1 MSVCITGWA
10 HNKFGVNLGQSSENM
25 IADVVDKAIKHAE
38 ISVKDID
45 AIFVGT
51 FNNGFQKQD
60 FHGAL
65 PAVAQL
71 DLRYIPA
78 MRVENACATGSAAIH
93 TAMNTIEA
101 KRAKTTL
108 VVGVEKMTDTAPEKV
123 GDILLGA
130 SYRPEEGNTEGG
142 FTGVFG
148 KIAEAYFQKY
158 GDKSDILAK
167 IAAKNHR
174 NGCSNPLA
182 HMQKDLGFEFCNTV
196 SDKNPY
202 VAQPLRR
209 TDCSMVSD
217 GAAALILQDFDLA
230 LSAKRAIAFRARRHV
245 NDILPLSK
253 REKTEFEGARRA
265 WSYALADAKIKLN
278 DLSFVETH
286 DCFTIAELIEYEA
299 MGLTKIGE
307 GFRAIEEGW
316 VDKGG
321 VLPINPS
328 GGLKSKGHPVGATG
342 VSQHVMAAMQ
352 LTGEAGEMQIKD
364 ANLAG
369 IFNMGGAS
377 VANYVSILEQI
388 RQINQSLKF
397 SKVNRLKSI
406 FNVQLLT

>member
-1 MSVCITGWA
+1 MSACITGWA
-10 HNKFGVNLGQSSENM
+10 HSKFGVNSEQTSENM
-25 IADVVDKAIKHAE
+25 IADVVEKAIEHAE
-38 ISVKDID
+38 ISAKEID

-65 PAVAQL
+65 PAVSQS
-71 DLRYIPA
+71 DLRHVPA

-93 TAMNTIEA
+93 TAMNAIEA
-101 KRAKTTL
+101 KKAKTTL
-108 VVGVEKMTDTAPEKV
+108 VVGVEKMTDVSSEKV

-130 SYRPEEGNTEGG
+130 SYRPEEGSTKGG
-142 FTGVFG
+142 FTGVFAS
-148 KIAEAYFQKY
+148 IAKSYFQKY

-167 IAAKNHR
+167 IAAKNHE

-182 HMQKDLGFEFCNTV
+182 HMQKNLGFEFCN
-196 SDKNPY
+196 SISEKNPY
-202 VAQPLRR
+202 VAAPLRR

-217 GAAALILQDFDLA
+217 GAAALIIQDFDLS
-230 LSAKRAIAFRARRHV
+230 LSAKRAIAFRASRHV

-253 REKTEFEGARRA
+253 REKTEFEGARQA
-265 WSYALADAKIKLN
+265 WHHALSDAKITLD

-307 GFRAIEEGW
+307 GYKAIEEGW
-316 VDKGG
+316 VQKTGK
-321 VLPINPS
+321 LPINPS

-342 VSQHVMAAMQ
+342 VSQHVMSAMQ
-352 LTGEAGEMQIKD
+352 LTGEAGDMQINK

-377 VANYVSILEQI
+377 VANYVSILE
-388 RQINQSLKF
+388 
-397 SKVNRLKSI
+397 RLR
-406 FNVQLLT
+406 

>member
-1 MSVCITGWA
+1 MSACITGWA
-10 HNKFGVNLGQSSENM
+10 HSKFGLNSEQTSENM
-25 IADVVDKAIKHAE
+25 IADVVEKAIEHAE
-38 ISVKDID
+38 ISAKEID

-60 FHGAL
+60 FNGAL
-65 PAVAQL
+65 LAVSQS
-71 DLRYIPA
+71 DLRYVPA

-93 TAMNTIEA
+93 TAMNAIEA
-101 KRAKTTL
+101 KKAKTTL
-108 VVGVEKMTDTAPEKV
+108 VVGVEKMTDVSSEKV

-130 SYRPEEGNTEGG
+130 SYRPEEGSTKGG
-142 FTGVFG
+142 FTGVFAS
-148 KIAEAYFQKY
+148 IAKSYFQKY

-167 IAAKNHR
+167 IAAKNHE

-182 HMQKDLGFEFCNTV
+182 HMQKNLGFEFCN
-196 SDKNPY
+196 SISEKNPY
-202 VAQPLRR
+202 VAEPLRR

-217 GAAALILQDFDLA
+217 GAAALIIQDFDLS

-253 REKTEFEGARRA
+253 REKTEFEGARQA
-265 WSYALADAKIKLN
+265 WHHALSDAKITLD

-307 GFRAIEEGW
+307 GYKAIQEGW
-316 VDKGG
+316 VQKTGK
-321 VLPINPS
+321 LPINPS

-342 VSQHVMAAMQ
+342 VSQHVMSAMQ
-352 LTGEAGEMQIKD
+352 LTGEAGDMQINK

-377 VANYVSILEQI
+377 VANYVSILE
-388 RQINQSLKF
+388 
-397 SKVNRLKSI
+397 RLR
-406 FNVQLLT
+406 

>member
-1 MSVCITGWA
+1 MMSVCITGWA

-45 AIFVGT
+45 AVFVGT

-71 DLRYIPA
+71 DLRYTPA

-130 SYRPEEGNTEGG
+130 SYRPEEGNTQGG

-167 IAAKNHR
+167 IAAKNHK
-174 NGCSNPLA
+174 NGCLNPLA

-316 VDKGG
+316 VEKGG

-388 RQINQSLKF
+388 R
-397 SKVNRLKSI
+397 
-406 FNVQLLT
+406 

>member
-1 MSVCITGWA
+1 MSACITGWA
-10 HNKFGVNLGQSSENM
+10 HSKFGLNSEQTSENM
-25 IADVVDKAIKHAE
+25 IADVVDNAIEHAE
-38 ISVKDID
+38 ISAKEID

-65 PAVAQL
+65 PAVSQS
-71 DLRYIPA
+71 DLRHVPA

-93 TAMNTIEA
+93 TAMNAIEA
-101 KRAKTTL
+101 KKAKTTL
-108 VVGVEKMTDTAPEKV
+108 VVGVEKMTDVSTEKV

-130 SYRPEEGNTEGG
+130 SYRPEEGSTKGG
-142 FTGVFG
+142 FTGVFAS
-148 KIAEAYFQKY
+148 IAKSYFQKF

-167 IAAKNHR
+167 IAAKNHE

-182 HMQKDLGFEFCNTV
+182 HMQKNLGFEFCN
-196 SDKNPY
+196 SISEKNPY
-202 VAQPLRR
+202 VAEPLRR

-217 GAAALILQDFDLA
+217 GAAALIIQDFDLS

-253 REKTEFEGARRA
+253 REKTKFEGARQA
-265 WSYALADAKIKLN
+265 WHHALSDAKITLD

-307 GFRAIEEGW
+307 GYKAIEEGW
-316 VDKGG
+316 VQKTGK
-321 VLPINPS
+321 LPINPS

-342 VSQHVMAAMQ
+342 VSQHVMSAMQ
-352 LTGEAGEMQIKD
+352 LTGEAGDMQVNK

-377 VANYVSILEQI
+377 VANYVSILE
-388 RQINQSLKF
+388 
-397 SKVNRLKSI
+397 RLR
-406 FNVQLLT
+406 

>member
-1 MSVCITGWA
+1 MSACITGWS
-10 HNKFGVNLGQSSENM
+10 HSKFGVNVEQTSENM
-25 IADVVDKAIKHAE
+25 IADVVEKAIEHAE
-38 ISVKDID
+38 ISAKEID

-65 PAVAQL
+65 PAVSQS
-71 DLRYIPA
+71 DLRHVPA

-93 TAMNTIEA
+93 TAMNAIEA
-101 KRAKTTL
+101 KKAKTTL
-108 VVGVEKMTDTAPEKV
+108 VVGVEKMTDVSSEKV

-130 SYRPEEGNTEGG
+130 SYRPEEGSTKGG
-142 FTGVFG
+142 FTGVFAS
-148 KIAEAYFQKY
+148 IAKSYFQKY

-167 IAAKNHR
+167 IAAKNHE

-182 HMQKDLGFEFCNTV
+182 HMQKNLGFEFCN
-196 SDKNPY
+196 SISEKNPY
-202 VAQPLRR
+202 VAEPLRR

-217 GAAALILQDFDLA
+217 GAAALIIQDFDLS

-253 REKTEFEGARRA
+253 REKTEFEGARQA
-265 WSYALADAKIKLN
+265 WHHALSDAKITLD

-307 GFRAIEEGW
+307 GYKAIEEGW
-316 VDKGG
+316 VQKTGK
-321 VLPINPS
+321 LPINPS

-342 VSQHVMAAMQ
+342 VSQHVMSAMQ
-352 LTGEAGEMQIKD
+352 LTGEAGDMQINK

-377 VANYVSILEQI
+377 VANYVSILE
-388 RQINQSLKF
+388 
-397 SKVNRLKSI
+397 RLR
-406 FNVQLLT
+406 

>member
-1 MSVCITGWA
+1 MSACITGWA
-10 HNKFGVNLGQSSENM
+10 HSKFGMNSEQTSENM
-25 IADVVDKAIKHAE
+25 IADVVEKAIEHAE
-38 ISVKDID
+38 ISAKEID

-65 PAVAQL
+65 PAVSQS
-71 DLRYIPA
+71 DLRYVPA

-93 TAMNTIEA
+93 TAMNAIEA
-101 KRAKTTL
+101 KKAKTTL
-108 VVGVEKMTDTAPEKV
+108 VVGVEKMTDVSSERV

-130 SYRPEEGNTEGG
+130 SYRPEEGDTKGG
-142 FTGVFG
+142 FTGVFAT
-148 KIAEAYFQKY
+148 IAKSYFQKY

-167 IAAKNHR
+167 IAAKNHE
-174 NGCSNPLA
+174 NGCANPFA
-182 HMQKDLGFEFCNTV
+182 HMQKKLDFEFCNSV
-196 SDKNPY
+196 SEKNPY
-202 VAQPLRR
+202 VAEPLRR

-217 GAAALILQDFDLA
+217 GAAALIIQDIDIA
-230 LSAKRAIAFRARRHV
+230 LSAKRAIAFRSRRHV

-253 REKTEFEGARRA
+253 REKTEFEGARQAWQRA
-265 WSYALADAKIKLN
+265 LQDAKITLD

-307 GFRAIEEGW
+307 GYKAIEEGW
-316 VDKGG
+316 VHKNGK
-321 VLPINPS
+321 LPINPS

-342 VSQHVMAAMQ
+342 VSQHVMSAMQ
-352 LTGEAGEMQIKD
+352 LTGDAGDMQIGN

-377 VANYVSILEQI
+377 VANYVSILERI
-388 RQINQSLKF
+388 R
-397 SKVNRLKSI
+397 
-406 FNVQLLT
+406 

>member
-230 LSAKRAIAFRARRHV
+230 LSAKRAIAFKARRHV

-388 RQINQSLKF
+388 R
-397 SKVNRLKSI
+397 
-406 FNVQLLT
+406 

>member
-1 MSVCITGWA
+1 MTACITGWS
-10 HNKFGVNLGQSSENM
+10 HSKFGVNVEQTSENM
-25 IADVVDKAIKHAE
+25 IADVVEKAIEHAE
-38 ISVKDID
+38 ISAKEID

-65 PAVAQL
+65 PAVSQS
-71 DLRYIPA
+71 DLRHVPA

-93 TAMNTIEA
+93 TAMNAIEA
-101 KRAKTTL
+101 KKAKTTL
-108 VVGVEKMTDTAPEKV
+108 VVGVEKMTDVSSEKV

-130 SYRPEEGNTEGG
+130 SYRPEEGNTKGG
-142 FTGVFG
+142 FTGVFAS
-148 KIAEAYFQKY
+148 IAKSYFQKY

-167 IAAKNHR
+167 IAAKNHE

-182 HMQKDLGFEFCNTV
+182 HMQKNLGFEFCN
-196 SDKNPY
+196 SISEKNPY
-202 VAQPLRR
+202 VAEPLRR

-217 GAAALILQDFDLA
+217 GAAALIIQDFDLS

-253 REKTEFEGARRA
+253 REKTEFEGARQA
-265 WSYALADAKIKLN
+265 WHHALSDAKITLD

-307 GFRAIEEGW
+307 GYKAIEEGW
-316 VDKGG
+316 VQKTGK
-321 VLPINPS
+321 LPINPS

-342 VSQHVMAAMQ
+342 VSQHVMSAMQ
-352 LTGEAGEMQIKD
+352 LTGEAGDMQINK

-377 VANYVSILEQI
+377 VANYVSILE
-388 RQINQSLKF
+388 
-397 SKVNRLKSI
+397 RLR
-406 FNVQLLT
+406 

>member
-1 MSVCITGWA
+1 MTACITGWA
-10 HNKFGVNLGQSSENM
+10 HSKFGLNSEQTSENM
-25 IADVVDKAIKHAE
+25 IADVVEKAIEHAE
-38 ISVKDID
+38 ISAKEID

-65 PAVAQL
+65 PAVSQS
-71 DLRYIPA
+71 DLRYVPA

-93 TAMNTIEA
+93 TAMNAIEA
-101 KRAKTTL
+101 KKAKTTL
-108 VVGVEKMTDTAPEKV
+108 VVGVEKMTDVSSEKV

-130 SYRPEEGNTEGG
+130 SYRPEEGSTKGG
-142 FTGVFG
+142 FTGVFAS
-148 KIAEAYFQKY
+148 IAKSYFQKY

-167 IAAKNHR
+167 IAAKNHE

-182 HMQKDLGFEFCNTV
+182 HMQKNLGFEFCN
-196 SDKNPY
+196 SISEKNPY
-202 VAQPLRR
+202 VAEPLRR

-217 GAAALILQDFDLA
+217 GAAALIIQDFDLS

-253 REKTEFEGARRA
+253 REKTEFEGARQA
-265 WSYALADAKIKLN
+265 WHHALSDAKITLD

-307 GFRAIEEGW
+307 GYKAIEEGW
-316 VDKGG
+316 VQKTGK
-321 VLPINPS
+321 LPINPS

-342 VSQHVMAAMQ
+342 VSQHVMSAMQ
-352 LTGEAGEMQIKD
+352 LTGEAGDMQINK

-377 VANYVSILEQI
+377 VANYVSILE
-388 RQINQSLKF
+388 
-397 SKVNRLKSI
+397 RLR
-406 FNVQLLT
+406 

>member
-1 MSVCITGWA
+1 MSACITGWA
-10 HNKFGVNLGQSSENM
+10 HSKFGVNSEQTSENM
-25 IADVVDKAIKHAE
+25 IADVVEKAIEHAE
-38 ISVKDID
+38 ISAKEID

-65 PAVAQL
+65 PAVSQS
-71 DLRYIPA
+71 DLRYVPA

-93 TAMNTIEA
+93 TAMNAIEA
-101 KRAKTTL
+101 KKAKTTL
-108 VVGVEKMTDTAPEKV
+108 VVGVEKMTDVSTEKV

-130 SYRPEEGNTEGG
+130 SYRPEEGDTKGG
-142 FTGVFG
+142 FTGVFAT
-148 KIAEAYFQKY
+148 IAKSYFQKY

-167 IAAKNHR
+167 IAAKNHE
-174 NGCSNPLA
+174 NGCANPFA
-182 HMQKDLGFEFCNTV
+182 HMQKKLDFEFCNSV
-196 SDKNPY
+196 SEKNPY
-202 VAQPLRR
+202 VAEPLRR

-217 GAAALILQDFDLA
+217 GAAALIIQDIDLA
-230 LSAKRAIAFRARRHV
+230 LSAKRAIAFRSRRHV

-253 REKTEFEGARRA
+253 REKTEFEGARQA
-265 WSYALADAKIKLN
+265 WQNALQDAKITLD

-307 GFRAIEEGW
+307 GYKAIEEGW
-316 VDKGG
+316 VHKNGK
-321 VLPINPS
+321 LPINPS

-342 VSQHVMAAMQ
+342 VSQHVMSAMQ
-352 LTGEAGEMQIKD
+352 LTGEAGDMQIGN

-377 VANYVSILEQI
+377 VANYVSILERI
-388 RQINQSLKF
+388 R
-397 SKVNRLKSI
+397 
-406 FNVQLLT
+406 

>member
-1 MSVCITGWA
+1 MTACITGWS
-10 HNKFGVNLGQSSENM
+10 HSKFGVNVEQTSENM
-25 IADVVDKAIKHAE
+25 IADVVEKAIEHAE
-38 ISVKDID
+38 ISAKEID

-65 PAVAQL
+65 PAVSQS
-71 DLRYIPA
+71 DLRYVPA

-93 TAMNTIEA
+93 TAMNAIEA
-101 KRAKTTL
+101 KKAKTTL
-108 VVGVEKMTDTAPEKV
+108 VVGVEKMTDVSSEKV

-130 SYRPEEGNTEGG
+130 SYRPEEGSTKGG
-142 FTGVFG
+142 FTGVFAS
-148 KIAEAYFQKY
+148 IAKSYFQKY

-167 IAAKNHR
+167 IAAKNHE

-182 HMQKDLGFEFCNTV
+182 HMQKNLGFEFCN
-196 SDKNPY
+196 SISEKNPY
-202 VAQPLRR
+202 VAAPLRR

-217 GAAALILQDFDLA
+217 GAAALIIQDFDLS

-253 REKTEFEGARRA
+253 REKTEFEGARQA
-265 WSYALADAKIKLN
+265 WHHALSDAKITLD

-307 GFRAIEEGW
+307 GYRAIKEGW
-316 VDKGG
+316 VQKTGK
-321 VLPINPS
+321 LPINPS

-342 VSQHVMAAMQ
+342 VSQHVMSAMQ
-352 LTGEAGEMQIKD
+352 LTGEAGDMQVNK

-377 VANYVSILEQI
+377 VANYVSILE
-388 RQINQSLKF
+388 
-397 SKVNRLKSI
+397 RLR
-406 FNVQLLT
+406 

>member
-1 MSVCITGWA
+1 MTACITGWS
-10 HNKFGVNLGQSSENM
+10 HSKFGVNLEQTSENM
-25 IADVVDKAIKHAE
+25 IADVVEKAIEHAE
-38 ISVKDID
+38 ISAKEID

-65 PAVAQL
+65 PAVSQS
-71 DLRYIPA
+71 DLRHVPA

-93 TAMNTIEA
+93 TAMNAIEA
-101 KRAKTTL
+101 KKAKTTL
-108 VVGVEKMTDTAPEKV
+108 VVGVEKMTDVSSEKV

-130 SYRPEEGNTEGG
+130 SYRPEEGSTKGG
-142 FTGVFG
+142 FTGVFAS
-148 KIAEAYFQKY
+148 IAKSYFQKY

-167 IAAKNHR
+167 IAAKNHE

-182 HMQKDLGFEFCNTV
+182 HMQKNLGFEFCN
-196 SDKNPY
+196 SISEKNPY
-202 VAQPLRR
+202 VAAPLRR

-217 GAAALILQDFDLA
+217 GAAALIIQDFDLS

-253 REKTEFEGARRA
+253 REKTEFEGARQA
-265 WSYALADAKIKLN
+265 WHHALSDAKITLD

-299 MGLTKIGE
+299 MGLTKKGE
-307 GFRAIEEGW
+307 GYRAIKEGW
-316 VDKGG
+316 VEKTGK
-321 VLPINPS
+321 LPINPS

-342 VSQHVMAAMQ
+342 VSQHVMSAMQ
-352 LTGEAGEMQIKD
+352 LTGEAGDMQINK

-377 VANYVSILEQI
+377 VANYVSILE
-388 RQINQSLKF
+388 
-397 SKVNRLKSI
+397 RLR
-406 FNVQLLT
+406 

>member
-1 MSVCITGWA
+1 MSSCITGWG
-10 HNKFGVNLGQSSENM
+10 HNKFGINKEQTSENM
-25 IADVVDKAIKHAE
+25 IADVVQQAINHAE
-38 ISVKDID
+38 ISPKDID

-65 PAVAQL
+65 PAVSQL
-71 DLRYIPA
+71 DLRHVPA

-93 TAMNTIEA
+93 TAMNAIEA

-108 VVGVEKMTDTAPEKV
+108 VVGVEKMTDTSSEKV

-130 SYRPEEGNTEGG
+130 SYRPEEGDTKGG
-142 FTGVFG
+142 FTGVFAT
-148 KIAEAYFQKY
+148 IANAYFQKY

-167 IAAKNHR
+167 IAAKNHA
-174 NGCSNPLA
+174 NGYFNPLA
-182 HMQKDLGFEFCNTV
+182 HMQKNLDFNFCNSI

-202 VAQPLRR
+202 VAEPLRR

-217 GAAALILQDFDLA
+217 GAAALIIQDFDLA

-253 REKTEFEGARRA
+253 REKTEFEGARQA
-265 WSYALADAKIKLN
+265 WSYALRDAKINLE

-299 MGLTKIGE
+299 MGLTKVGE
-307 GFRAIEEGW
+307 GYKAIEEGW
-316 VDKGG
+316 VHKHGK
-321 VLPINPS
+321 LPVNPS

-342 VSQHVMAAMQ
+342 VSQHVMSAMQ
-352 LTGEAGEMQIKD
+352 LTSEAGDMQIQD

-377 VANYVSILEQI
+377 VANYVSILERI
-388 RQINQSLKF
+388 R
-397 SKVNRLKSI
+397 
-406 FNVQLLT
+406 

>member
-1 MSVCITGWA
+1 MTACITGWS
-10 HNKFGVNLGQSSENM
+10 HSKFGVNVEQTSENM
-25 IADVVDKAIKHAE
+25 IADVVEKAIEHAE
-38 ISVKDID
+38 ISAKEID

-65 PAVAQL
+65 PAVSQS
-71 DLRYIPA
+71 DLRHVPA

-93 TAMNTIEA
+93 TAMNAIEA
-101 KRAKTTL
+101 KKAKTTL
-108 VVGVEKMTDTAPEKV
+108 VVGVEKMTDVSTEKV

-130 SYRPEEGNTEGG
+130 SYRPEEGSTKGG
-142 FTGVFG
+142 FTGVFAT
-148 KIAEAYFQKY
+148 IAKSYFQKY

-167 IAAKNHR
+167 IAAKNHE

-182 HMQKDLGFEFCNTV
+182 HMQKNLGFEFCN
-196 SDKNPY
+196 SISEKNPY
-202 VAQPLRR
+202 VAEPLRR

-217 GAAALILQDFDLA
+217 GAAALIIQDFDLS

-253 REKTEFEGARRA
+253 REKTEFEGARQA
-265 WSYALADAKIKLN
+265 WHHALSDAKITLE

-307 GFRAIEEGW
+307 GYKAIEEGW
-316 VDKGG
+316 VQKTGK
-321 VLPINPS
+321 LPINPS

-342 VSQHVMAAMQ
+342 VSQHVMSAMQ
-352 LTGEAGEMQIKD
+352 LTGEAGDMQINK

-377 VANYVSILEQI
+377 VANYVSILE
-388 RQINQSLKF
+388 
-397 SKVNRLKSI
+397 RLR
-406 FNVQLLT
+406 

>member
-10 HNKFGVNLGQSSENM
+10 HNKFGVNVGQSSENM

-38 ISVKDID
+38 VSVKDID

-65 PAVAQL
+65 PAVSQL

-101 KRAKTTL
+101 KRAKTAL
-108 VVGVEKMTDTAPEKV
+108 VVGVEKMTDTCPEKV

-130 SYRPEEGNTEGG
+130 SYRPEEGNTKGG

-148 KIAEAYFQKY
+148 TIAEAYFQKY

-167 IAAKNHR
+167 IAAKNHK

-182 HMQKDLGFEFCNTV
+182 HMQKDLGFDFCNTV

-202 VAQPLRR
+202 VAHPLRR

-217 GAAALILQDFDLA
+217 GAAAMILQDFDLA
-230 LSAKRAIAFRARRHV
+230 MSAKRAIAFRARRHV

-316 VDKGG
+316 VDIGG
-321 VLPINPS
+321 ILPINPS

-352 LTGEAGEMQIKD
+352 LTGEAGDMQIKD

-388 RQINQSLKF
+388 R
-397 SKVNRLKSI
+397 
-406 FNVQLLT
+406 

>member
-1 MSVCITGWA
+1 MSACITGWA
-10 HNKFGVNLGQSSENM
+10 HSKFGVNSEQTSENM
-25 IADVVDKAIKHAE
+25 IADVVEKVIEHAE
-38 ISVKDID
+38 ISAKEID

-65 PAVAQL
+65 PAVSQSH
-71 DLRYIPA
+71 LRHVPA

-93 TAMNTIEA
+93 TAMNAIEA
-101 KRAKTTL
+101 KKAKTTL
-108 VVGVEKMTDTAPEKV
+108 VVGVEKMTDVSTEKV

-130 SYRPEEGNTEGG
+130 SYRPEEGSTKGG
-142 FTGVFG
+142 FTGVFAT
-148 KIAEAYFQKY
+148 IAKSYFQKY

-167 IAAKNHR
+167 IAAKNHE

-182 HMQKDLGFEFCNTV
+182 HMQKNLGFEFCNSITE
-196 SDKNPY
+196 KNPY
-202 VAQPLRR
+202 VAEPLRR

-217 GAAALILQDFDLA
+217 GAAALIIQDFDLS
-230 LSAKRAIAFRARRHV
+230 LSAKRSIAFRARRHI

-253 REKTEFEGARRA
+253 REKTEFEGARQA
-265 WSYALADAKIKLN
+265 WHHALSDAKITLD

-307 GFRAIEEGW
+307 GYKAIEEGW
-316 VDKGG
+316 VQKTGK
-321 VLPINPS
+321 LPINPS

-342 VSQHVMAAMQ
+342 VSQHVMSAMQ
-352 LTGEAGEMQIKD
+352 LTGEAGDMQINK

-377 VANYVSILEQI
+377 VANYVSILE
-388 RQINQSLKF
+388 
-397 SKVNRLKSI
+397 RLR
-406 FNVQLLT
+406 

>member
-1 MSVCITGWA
+1 MTACITGWS
-10 HNKFGVNLGQSSENM
+10 HSKFGVNEEQTSENM
-25 IADVVDKAIKHAE
+25 IADVVEKAIEHAE
-38 ISVKDID
+38 ISAKEID

-65 PAVAQL
+65 PAVSQS
-71 DLRYIPA
+71 DLRYVPA

-93 TAMNTIEA
+93 TAMNAIEA
-101 KRAKTTL
+101 KKAKTTL
-108 VVGVEKMTDTAPEKV
+108 VVGVEKMTDVSSEKV

-130 SYRPEEGNTEGG
+130 SYRPEEGSTKGG
-142 FTGVFG
+142 FTGVFAS
-148 KIAEAYFQKY
+148 IAKSYFQKY

-167 IAAKNHR
+167 IAAKNHE

-182 HMQKDLGFEFCNTV
+182 HMQKNLGFEFCN
-196 SDKNPY
+196 SISEKNPY
-202 VAQPLRR
+202 VAEPLRR

-217 GAAALILQDFDLA
+217 GAAALIIQDFDLS

-253 REKTEFEGARRA
+253 REKTEFEGARQA
-265 WSYALADAKIKLN
+265 WHHALSDAKITLD

-307 GFRAIEEGW
+307 GYKAIEEGW
-316 VDKGG
+316 VQKTGK
-321 VLPINPS
+321 LPINPS

-342 VSQHVMAAMQ
+342 VSQHVMSAMQ
-352 LTGEAGEMQIKD
+352 LTGEAGDMQINK

-377 VANYVSILEQI
+377 VANYVSILE
-388 RQINQSLKF
+388 
-397 SKVNRLKSI
+397 RLR
-406 FNVQLLT
+406 

>member
-1 MSVCITGWA
+1 MTACITGWS
-10 HNKFGVNLGQSSENM
+10 HSKFGVNVEQTSENM
-25 IADVVDKAIKHAE
+25 IADVVEKAIEHAE
-38 ISVKDID
+38 ISAKEID

-65 PAVAQL
+65 PAVSQS
-71 DLRYIPA
+71 DLRHVPA

-93 TAMNTIEA
+93 TAMNAIEA
-101 KRAKTTL
+101 KKAKTTL
-108 VVGVEKMTDTAPEKV
+108 VVGVEKMTDVSSEKV

-130 SYRPEEGNTEGG
+130 SYRPEEGSTKGG
-142 FTGVFG
+142 FTGVFAS
-148 KIAEAYFQKY
+148 IAKSYFQKY

-167 IAAKNHR
+167 IAAKNHE

-182 HMQKDLGFEFCNTV
+182 HMQKNLGFEFCN
-196 SDKNPY
+196 SISEKNPY
-202 VAQPLRR
+202 VAEPLRR
-209 TDCSMVSD
+209 TDCSMISD
-217 GAAALILQDFDLA
+217 GAAALIIQDFDLS

-253 REKTEFEGARRA
+253 REKTEFEGARQA
-265 WSYALADAKIKLN
+265 WHHALLDAKITLD

-307 GFRAIEEGW
+307 GYKAIEEGW
-316 VDKGG
+316 VQKTGK
-321 VLPINPS
+321 LPINPS

-342 VSQHVMAAMQ
+342 VSQHVMSAMQ
-352 LTGEAGEMQIKD
+352 LTGEAGDMQINK

-377 VANYVSILEQI
+377 VANYVSILE
-388 RQINQSLKF
+388 
-397 SKVNRLKSI
+397 RLR
-406 FNVQLLT
+406 

>member
-1 MSVCITGWA
+1 MTACITGWS
-10 HNKFGVNLGQSSENM
+10 HSKFGVNVEQTSENM
-25 IADVVDKAIKHAE
+25 IADVVEKAIEHAE
-38 ISVKDID
+38 ISAKEID

-65 PAVAQL
+65 PAVSQS
-71 DLRYIPA
+71 DLRYVPA

-93 TAMNTIEA
+93 TAMNAIEA
-101 KRAKTTL
+101 KKAKTTL
-108 VVGVEKMTDTAPEKV
+108 VVGVEKMTDVSSEKV

-130 SYRPEEGNTEGG
+130 SYRPEEGSTKGG
-142 FTGVFG
+142 FTGVFAS
-148 KIAEAYFQKY
+148 IAKSYFQKY

-167 IAAKNHR
+167 IAAKNHE

-182 HMQKDLGFEFCNTV
+182 HMQKNLGFEFCN
-196 SDKNPY
+196 SISEKNPY
-202 VAQPLRR
+202 VAEPLRR

-217 GAAALILQDFDLA
+217 GAAALIIQDFDLS
-230 LSAKRAIAFRARRHV
+230 LSAKRAITFRARGHV

-253 REKTEFEGARRA
+253 REKTEFEGARQA
-265 WSYALADAKIKLN
+265 WHHALSDAKITLD
-278 DLSFVETH
+278 DLCFVETH

-307 GFRAIEEGW
+307 GYKAIEEGW
-316 VDKGG
+316 VQKTGK
-321 VLPINPS
+321 LPINPS

-342 VSQHVMAAMQ
+342 VSQHVMSAMQ
-352 LTGEAGEMQIKD
+352 LTGEAGDMQINK

-377 VANYVSILEQI
+377 VANYVSILE
-388 RQINQSLKF
+388 
-397 SKVNRLKSI
+397 RLR
-406 FNVQLLT
+406 

>member
-1 MSVCITGWA
+1 MTACITGWS
-10 HNKFGVNLGQSSENM
+10 HSKFGVNVEQTSENM
-25 IADVVDKAIKHAE
+25 IADVVEKAIEHAE
-38 ISVKDID
+38 ISAKEID

-65 PAVAQL
+65 PAVSQS
-71 DLRYIPA
+71 DLRHVPA

-93 TAMNTIEA
+93 TAMNAIEA
-101 KRAKTTL
+101 KKAKTTL
-108 VVGVEKMTDTAPEKV
+108 VVGVEKMTDVSSEKV

-130 SYRPEEGNTEGG
+130 SYRPEEGSTKGG
-142 FTGVFG
+142 FTGVFAS
-148 KIAEAYFQKY
+148 IAKSYFQKY

-167 IAAKNHR
+167 IAAKNHE

-182 HMQKDLGFEFCNTV
+182 HMQKNLGFEFCN
-196 SDKNPY
+196 SISEKNPY
-202 VAQPLRR
+202 VAEPLRR

-217 GAAALILQDFDLA
+217 GAAALIIQDFDLS

-253 REKTEFEGARRA
+253 REKTEFEGARQA
-265 WSYALADAKIKLN
+265 WHYALSDAKITLD

-307 GFRAIEEGW
+307 GYKAIEEGW
-316 VDKGG
+316 VQKTGK
-321 VLPINPS
+321 LPINPS

-342 VSQHVMAAMQ
+342 VSQHVMSAMQ
-352 LTGEAGEMQIKD
+352 LTGEAGDMQINK

-377 VANYVSILEQI
+377 VANYVSILE
-388 RQINQSLKF
+388 
-397 SKVNRLKSI
+397 RLR
-406 FNVQLLT
+406 

>member
-1 MSVCITGWA
+1 MTSCITGWS
-10 HNKFGVNLGQSSENM
+10 HSKFGVNVEQTSENM
-25 IADVVDKAIKHAE
+25 IADVVEKAIEHAE
-38 ISVKDID
+38 ISAKEID

-65 PAVAQL
+65 PAVSQS
-71 DLRYIPA
+71 DLRHVPA

-93 TAMNTIEA
+93 TAMNAIEA
-101 KRAKTTL
+101 KKAKTTL
-108 VVGVEKMTDTAPEKV
+108 VVGVEKMTDVSSEKV

-130 SYRPEEGNTEGG
+130 SYRPEEGSTKGG
-142 FTGVFG
+142 FTGVFAS
-148 KIAEAYFQKY
+148 IAKSYFQKY

-167 IAAKNHR
+167 IAAKNHE

-182 HMQKDLGFEFCNTV
+182 HMQKNLGFEFCN
-196 SDKNPY
+196 SISEKNPY
-202 VAQPLRR
+202 VAEPLRR

-217 GAAALILQDFDLA
+217 GAAALIIQDFDLS

-253 REKTEFEGARRA
+253 REKTEFEGARQA
-265 WSYALADAKIKLN
+265 WHHALSDAKITLD

-307 GFRAIEEGW
+307 GYKAIEEGW
-316 VDKGG
+316 VQKTGK
-321 VLPINPS
+321 LPINPS

-342 VSQHVMAAMQ
+342 VSQHVMSAMQ
-352 LTGEAGEMQIKD
+352 LTGEAGDMQINK

-377 VANYVSILEQI
+377 VANYVSILE
-388 RQINQSLKF
+388 
-397 SKVNRLKSI
+397 RLR
-406 FNVQLLT
+406 

>member
-1 MSVCITGWA
+1 MSSCITGWA
-10 HNKFGVNLGQSSENM
+10 HNKFGVNKDQSSENM
-25 IADVVDKAIKHAE
+25 IAEVVEQAINHAE
-38 ISVKDID
+38 ISPKDID
-45 AIFVGT
+45 AIYVGT

-65 PAVAQL
+65 PAVSQT
-71 DLRYIPA
+71 DLRYVPA

-93 TAMNTIEA
+93 TAMNAIEA

-108 VVGVEKMTDTAPEKV
+108 VVGVEKMTDTSSEKV

-130 SYRPEEGNTEGG
+130 SYRPEEGDTKGG
-142 FTGVFG
+142 FTGVFAT
-148 KIAEAYFQKY
+148 IANAYFQKY

-167 IAAKNHR
+167 IAAKNHE
-174 NGCSNPLA
+174 NGSVNPLA
-182 HMQKDLGFEFCNTV
+182 HMQKNLGFDFCNFV
-196 SDKNPY
+196 SEKNPY
-202 VAQPLRR
+202 VAEPLRR

-217 GAAALILQDFDLA
+217 GAAALIIQDFDLA

-253 REKTEFEGARRA
+253 REKTEFEGARQA
-265 WSYALADAKIKLN
+265 WSYALQDAKINLE

-299 MGLTKIGE
+299 MGLTKLGE
-307 GFRAIEEGW
+307 GYKAIEEGW
-316 VDKGG
+316 VQKNGK
-321 VLPINPS
+321 LPINPS

-342 VSQHVMAAMQ
+342 VSQHVMSAMQ
-352 LTGEAGEMQIKD
+352 LMGEADEMQVKD

-377 VANYVSILEQI
+377 VANYVSILERI
-388 RQINQSLKF
+388 R
-397 SKVNRLKSI
+397 
-406 FNVQLLT
+406 

>member
-1 MSVCITGWA
+1 MSSCITGWA
-10 HNKFGVNLGQSSENM
+10 HNKFGVNKDQSSENM
-25 IADVVDKAIKHAE
+25 IAEVVEQAINHAE
-38 ISVKDID
+38 ISPKDID
-45 AIFVGT
+45 AIYVGT

-65 PAVAQL
+65 PAVSQI
-71 DLRYIPA
+71 DLRHVPA

-93 TAMNTIEA
+93 TAMNAIEA

-108 VVGVEKMTDTAPEKV
+108 VVGVEKMTDTPSEKV

-130 SYRPEEGNTEGG
+130 SYRPEEGDTKGG
-142 FTGVFG
+142 FTGVFAN
-148 KIAEAYFQKY
+148 IANAYFQKY

-167 IAAKNHR
+167 IAAKNHE
-174 NGCSNPLA
+174 NGSVNPLA
-182 HMQKDLGFEFCNTV
+182 HMQKNLGFDFCNFV
-196 SDKNPY
+196 SEKNPY
-202 VAQPLRR
+202 VAEPLRR

-217 GAAALILQDFDLA
+217 GAAALIIQDFDLA

-253 REKTEFEGARRA
+253 REKTEFEGARQA
-265 WSYALADAKIKLN
+265 WSYALQDAKINLE

-299 MGLTKIGE
+299 MGLTKLGE
-307 GFRAIEEGW
+307 GYKAIEEGW
-316 VDKGG
+316 VQKNGK
-321 VLPINPS
+321 LPINPS

-342 VSQHVMAAMQ
+342 VSQHVMSAIQ
-352 LTGEAGEMQIKD
+352 LMGEADEMQVKD

-377 VANYVSILEQI
+377 VANYVSILERI
-388 RQINQSLKF
+388 R
-397 SKVNRLKSI
+397 
-406 FNVQLLT
+406 

>member
-1 MSVCITGWA
+1 MSSCITGWA
-10 HNKFGVNLGQSSENM
+10 HNKFGVNTNQTSENM
-25 IADVVDKAIKHAE
+25 IAEVVEQAINHAE
-38 ISVKDID
+38 ISPKDID

-65 PAVAQL
+65 PAVSQL
-71 DLRYIPA
+71 DLRYTPA

-93 TAMNTIEA
+93 TAMNAIEA

-108 VVGVEKMTDTAPEKV
+108 VVGVEKMTDTSSEKV

-130 SYRPEEGNTEGG
+130 SYRPEEGNTKGG
-142 FTGVFG
+142 FTGVFAT
-148 KIAEAYFQKY
+148 IANAYFQKY

-167 IAAKNHR
+167 IAAKNHE

-182 HMQKDLGFEFCNTV
+182 HMQKNLGFDFCNSV

-202 VAQPLRR
+202 VAEPLRR

-217 GAAALILQDFDLA
+217 GAAALIIQDFDLA
-230 LSAKRAIAFRARRHV
+230 LSAKRAIAFRARKHV

-253 REKTEFEGARRA
+253 REKTEFEGARQA
-265 WSYALADAKIKLN
+265 WAYSLQDAKISLN

-299 MGLTKIGE
+299 MGLTKLGE
-307 GFRAIEEGW
+307 GYRAIEEGW
-316 VDKGG
+316 VFKDGI
-321 VLPINPS
+321 LPINPS

-342 VSQHVMAAMQ
+342 VSQHVMSAMQ
-352 LTGEAGEMQIKD
+352 LTGEAGDMQVKD

-377 VANYVSILEQI
+377 VANYVSILERI
-388 RQINQSLKF
+388 R
-397 SKVNRLKSI
+397 
-406 FNVQLLT
+406 